1 MLSPAV
7 AVTDCY
13 WGTLDISTYKPG
25 YQREANHWQCKA
37 TKTMFTQTWERER
50 EREYPH
56 TRTHTHTHVSES
68 YPLARRASGS
78 TGESTTIWVYVVT
91 WCTSL
96 LLSLQRIYTHT
107 CIDVGKK
114 KEHAF
119 AYQKVCFVNS
129 PLKSRTSISTIS
141 IQPAAVV
148 YTNKYS
154 LRKQAI
160 IVHFYYRSCTL
171 LTCLMMQVFFLN
183 GRPLSYLV
191 FFQIIWFVWTL

>member
-1 MLSPAV
+1 MCWARL
-7 AVTDCY
+7 
-13 WGTLDISTYKPG
+13 LL
-25 YQREANHWQCKA
+25 WQIVIGGHLTFPHTNPVIKEKRTTGNVRPQKQCSHKH
-37 TKTMFTQTWERER
+37 ERER
-50 EREYPH
+50 ES
-56 TRTHTHTHVSES
+56 THTHARMHTHVSES